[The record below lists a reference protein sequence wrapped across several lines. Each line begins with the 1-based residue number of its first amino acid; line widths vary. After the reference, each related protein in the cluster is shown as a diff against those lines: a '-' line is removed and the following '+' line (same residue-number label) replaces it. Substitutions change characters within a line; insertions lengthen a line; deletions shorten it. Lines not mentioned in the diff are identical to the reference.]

1 MLTPAPPPLL
11 LFFPVVCCVLA
22 APPSTMS
29 FAATSAV
36 SPPAFSWLPPI
47 RMLPLFS
54 PFSFP
59 VAVMDRLFPA
69 FSVLP
74 ATVSLCMC
82 CSDFDFCEESET
94 LTPIP
99 LLGSPLICAISA
111 PCDACTPDSAALVA
125 FSAARRSSL
134 SPFASRAVCTALFT
148 ALPAAPDSATVSPLL
163 FCSNFSSRV
172 RLSCPGSI
180 TTLSPVRLISFC
192 AMISAPPICACLPAA
207 MLTLPPVE
215 PTVLK
220 LSLWVV
226 PCSRRSWVDL
236 LLPMV
241 KPMPP
246 VPIRP
251 DFLVSLKRQE
261 VSVLVAATMS
271 TLLPAE
277 RATSPSPATAE
288 PNTRRLLPA
297 DTVTLSPL
305 SSEPFSRV
313 ALSSSM
319 VWVVFLLRKPLLV
332 LVCSR

>member
-1 MLTPAPPPLL
+1 MSLPVAFIVTLLPALRVLPVVVSFSVCDEDLDDCDPIDALTPMVL
-11 LFFPVVCCVLA
+11 LFPLSEL
-22 APPSTMS
+22 P
-29 FAATSAV
+29 FAWSSATAW
-36 SPPAFSWLPPI
+36 P
-47 RMLPLFS
+47 
-54 PFSFP
+54 
-59 VAVMDRLFPA
+59 
-69 FSVLP
+69 
-74 ATVSLCMC
+74 
-82 CSDFDFCEESET
+82 
-94 LTPIP
+94 
-99 LLGSPLICAISA
+99 
-111 PCDACTPDSAALVA
+111 ACTPDSAACVPCR
-125 FSAARRSSL
+125 AARRESL
-134 SPFASRAVCTALFT
+134 LCCALCAVVTALFT

-163 FCSNFSSRV
+163 FCSNVSSRV

-192 AMISAPPICACLPAA
+192 AMISAPPICACLPAV

-226 PCSRRSWVDL
+226 PFSRRSWVVL

-251 DFLVSLKRQE
+251 DFLVSLKRHE

-271 TLLPAE
+271 TLLPPD

-288 PNTRRLLPA
+288 PKTRRLFPA